1 MKIICVGRN
10 YPKHILELNNARS
23 KDPFVF
29 IKPDNAVLRNNE
41 DFYYP
46 DFSNEIH
53 YEVELIIKFH
63 KKGKNIDA
71 KFAHKYYNQIGL
83 GIDFTARD
91 LQNQL
96 KSKGL
101 PWELA
106 KGFDSSAVFGKW
118 LDISSFNL
126 RDLHFSLEKNGQE
139 VQRGHTKDMIFGVDQ
154 LIAFVSQFFMI
165 KIGDVLFTGTPSG
178 VGPIEIGDELTGYIG
193 GEKNFNFKIK

>member
-1 MKIICVGRN
+1 
-10 YPKHILELNNARS
+10 
-23 KDPFVF
+23 
-29 IKPDNAVLRNNE
+29 
-41 DFYYP
+41 
-46 DFSNEIH
+46 
-53 YEVELIIKFH
+53 
-63 KKGKNIDA
+63 
-71 KFAHKYYNQIGL
+71 L

-178 VGPIEIGDELTGYIG
+178 VGPIEIGDQLTGYIE